1 MSKFYTSLQIS
12 RISSTASLSILGDIS
27 SGFESIY
34 PKSDGYIYHVTSDF
48 IERKLGH
55 EILLSC
61 GLTYSSI
68 LENAVA
74 PYGSI
79 LSLNVSGGLTFSNC
93 QLIIG
98 SVTASQISTDNS
110 PSNGNVLG
118 FNGSGL
124 TWTNKVNIDD
134 IAALFGISCGVGYQ
148 ATPTYS
154 TGGGIYNLG
163 IYCEFTGTTT
173 TTTEAPTTTTTTEA
187 ATTTTTTC
195 PPADI
200 NPDVDILGDIITF
213 NSSTYDGG
221 TTGVAFDPDGVA
233 YPISGFPLIVI
244 PIPSNY
250 DSLLGWNFTINGDP
264 CSPYNI
270 VVPTGTTTTTTEE
283 VTTTTPEAPTTTTT
297 TEAATTTTTT
307 EAATTTTTCAPP
319 DITPIV
325 DLESNNITFTSST
338 YGPGTNGTVTD
349 PDGIP
354 TIFTSFPII
363 ISPLPPNY
371 DGLTGW
377 TFNIDGDPCS
387 PYNIVVPT
395 ATTTTTTEVP
405 TTTTTTE
412 EDTTT
417 TTTEEVLLCNCYTYN
432 YSSPEEY
439 SIVYVDCNN
448 VETILPLS
456 SGSSGNFCAKSIK
469 VDPENVAVNSGQ
481 LCDLVGDSYVC
492 PIGPETTTTTTDEV
506 IPGP

>member
-154 TGGGIYNLG
+154 ISGGIYNLG

-187 ATTTTTTC
+187 ATTTT
-195 PPADI
+195 
-200 NPDVDILGDIITF
+200 
-213 NSSTYDGG
+213 
-221 TTGVAFDPDGVA
+221 
-233 YPISGFPLIVI
+233 
-244 PIPSNY
+244 
-250 DSLLGWNFTINGDP
+250 
-264 CSPYNI
+264 
-270 VVPTGTTTTTTEE
+270 
-283 VTTTTPEAPTTTTT
+283 
-297 TEAATTTTTT
+297 
-307 EAATTTTTCAPP
+307 CAPP
-319 DITPIV
+319 DITTIV
-325 DLESNNITFTSST
+325 DIESNNITFASST

-349 PDGIP
+349 PDGIS

-377 TFNIDGDPCS
+377 AFNIDGDPCS

-395 ATTTTTTEVP
+395 ATTTTTTEAP
-405 TTTTTTE
+405 T
-412 EDTTT
+412 
-417 TTTEEVLLCNCYTYN
+417 
-432 YSSPEEY
+432 
-439 SIVYVDCNN
+439 
-448 VETILPLS
+448 
-456 SGSSGNFCAKSIK
+456 
-469 VDPENVAVNSGQ
+469 
-481 LCDLVGDSYVC
+481 
-492 PIGPETTTTTTDEV
+492 TTTTTTDEV